1 MNIAEIFYS
10 IEGEG
15 IAIGKP
21 EVFVRLAGCNLRC
34 AWCDTKYAL
43 DDGQLL
49 TLDEIT
55 KEIIAYPCKNIS
67 ITGGEPLLQ
76 KKELL
81 EFINWLKKKSF
92 WVQLNTNGT
101 IFDREIFRLIDLLSI
116 DCKCPSSMMKSDLA
130 VLRKVKK
137 TFNKK
142 SQIKFVITNDVDFE
156 YAKKAASELD
166 FGTTIFQPEWENKKF
181 VEEIIEKVKFQSI
194 KARIIIQQHKIIW
207 GNKKAK

>member
-15 IAIGKP
+15 VAIGKP

-43 DDGQLL
+43 DDGRLM
-49 TLDEIT
+49 TLEEVA
-55 KEIIAYPCKNIS
+55 KEIITYHCKNIS

-76 KKELL
+76 KQELL

-101 IFDREIFRLIDLLSI
+101 VFDREIFKLIDLLSI
-116 DCKCPSSMMKSDLA
+116 DCKCPSSMMKSDVA

-137 TFNKK
+137 SFDKK
-142 SQIKFVITNDVDFE
+142 SQIKFVIANDLDFE
-156 YAKKAASELD
+156 YAKKIAAEFD
-166 FGTTIFQPEWENKKF
+166 FGTTIFQPEWQNKEYVK
-181 VEEIIEKVKFQSI
+181 EMIEKVKIHSI
-194 KARIIIQQHKIIW
+194 NARVIIQQHKEIW
-207 GNKKAK
+207 GNERGR